1 MHVDNFRV
9 AFGVVQLFFLQG
21 IRLMKIFIS
30 KFFALK
36 LKRPLQALMLL
47 LLAGLL
53 LPSVS
58 LAYLGLCCAHC
69 GGNMPL
75 NVPGGGIPE
84 PHEFRFKLSQM
95 VMSMGPLR
103 EGTNNL
109 SEGSLLAPPMTPG
122 KFVVVPSAMQM
133 YMTMVGGAYSFTDN
147 FALMAMTSYRINRMQ
162 MEFNGGLTAAT
173 GKPGFTMESQGIG
186 DIRLLGKYRL
196 YSDDHLAP
204 KDQVSTLFGVS
215 VPTGNIDKKFR
226 NNPVTLPSPQNGTIL
241 PFKMQLGSG
250 TFDPMLG
257 LAYQGS
263 QDPFWYGA
271 TALYTARVYDN
282 NRGYQQGDEFKLDV
296 YGMYQFH
303 EKFVTHLQL
312 NGSWEDRYS
321 DEPDAGK
328 LGQGHL
334 GGVATN
340 PFTSPLFDPANYGG
354 KKLAVTAG
362 IQWQPLPLNVIEL
375 TGSVPFYQDIRGPQL
390 KEDFRVMLSWY
401 IEIPTEK
408 SMRYTGTKAP
418 KELGF

>member
-1 MHVDNFRV
+1 
-9 AFGVVQLFFLQG
+9 
-21 IRLMKIFIS
+21 MKIFNHNYLSIQ
-30 KFFALK
+30 
-36 LKRPLQALMLL
+36 LKRPFQAVIFLL
-47 LLAGLL
+47 FGGLL

-84 PHEFRFKLSQM
+84 PHEFRAKLSQM
-95 VMSMGPLR
+95 IMSMGPLR
-103 EGTNNL
+103 DGTTDL
-109 SEGSLLAPPMTPG
+109 SESSLLAPG

-133 YMTMVGGAYSFTDN
+133 YMTMLGGAYSFTDN
-147 FALMAMTSYRINRMQ
+147 FALMAMTSYKLNRMQ
-162 MEFNGGLTAAT
+162 MEFNAGLSAMF
-173 GKPGFTMESQGIG
+173 GSGFTMESKGFG
-186 DIRLLGKYRL
+186 DIKLLGKYRL

-215 VPTGNIDKKFR
+215 VPTGSIDKKFS
-226 NNPVTLPSPQNGTIL
+226 NNPVPNQNGTIL

-250 TFDPMLG
+250 TFDPMFG

-282 NRGYQQGDEFKLDV
+282 NRGYQQGDEFRLDM

-328 LGQGHL
+328 ELGHGHL
-334 GGVATN
+334 GFNPAN

-354 KKLAVTAG
+354 KKLAITAG

-375 TGSVPFYQDIRGPQL
+375 TGSVPVYQDIRGPQL

-408 SMRYTGTKAP
+408 SRRFTGTEPP

>member
-1 MHVDNFRV
+1 
-9 AFGVVQLFFLQG
+9 
-21 IRLMKIFIS
+21 MKFFIS
-30 KFFALK
+30 NFFTLK
-36 LKRPLQALMLL
+36 LKRPLQAVMFL

-84 PHEFRFKLSQM
+84 PNEFRFKVSQM
-95 VMSMGPLR
+95 FMSMGPLR
-103 EGTNNL
+103 NGTTNL
-109 SEGSLLAPPMTPG
+109 SEGSLLGNPIATPG
-122 KFVVVPSAMQM
+122 TYAVVPSAMQM
-133 YMTMVGGAYSFTDN
+133 HMTMLGGAYSFTDN
-147 FALMAMTSYRINRMQ
+147 FALMAMTSLKFNRMQ
-162 MEFNGGLTAAT
+162 MEFNTALPPLAAT
-173 GKPGFTMESQGIG
+173 GESGFTMESQGFG
-186 DIRLLGKYRL
+186 DTKLLGKYRL

-215 VPTGNIDKKFR
+215 VPTGSIDKKFR
-226 NNPVTLPSPQNGTIL
+226 NSPVAGQNGTIL

-271 TALYTARVYDN
+271 TTLYTARVYDN
-282 NRGYQQGDEFKLDV
+282 NRGYQQGDEFRLDV

-303 EKFVTHLQL
+303 EKFVSHLQL

-321 DEPDAGK
+321 DEPDAGR
-328 LGQGHL
+328 LGQGHFM
-334 GGVATN
+334 GNPAN
-340 PFTSPLFDPANYGG
+340 PFASPIFDPANYGG
-354 KKLAVTAG
+354 KKLAITAG

-375 TGSVPFYQDIRGPQL
+375 TGSVPFYQDLRGPQL

-408 SMRYTGTKAP
+408 SRRFTGTEPP